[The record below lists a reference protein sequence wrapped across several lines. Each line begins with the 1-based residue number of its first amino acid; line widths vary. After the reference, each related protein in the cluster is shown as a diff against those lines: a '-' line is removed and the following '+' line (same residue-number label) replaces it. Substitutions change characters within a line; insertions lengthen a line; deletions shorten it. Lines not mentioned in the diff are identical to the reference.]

1 MKYQITVV
9 IWLSNTGFDTG
20 TDIQLNQYKVVN
32 MSKPNKLNRNLRFLA
47 SNLGPNDM
55 ENNKVKFAKAAK
67 EHYFIQDSI
76 LW

>member
-9 IWLSNTGFDTG
+9 IWLSNTGTDTG
-20 TDIQLNQYKVVN
+20 TEIQLNQYKVVN

-55 ENNKVKFAKAAK
+55 ENNKVKFAKASK
-67 EHYFIQDSI
+67 EHYLIQDSI
-76 LW
+76 PL

>member
-9 IWLSNTGFDTG
+9 IWLSNTGTDTG

-32 MSKPNKLNRNLRFLA
+32 MSKPNKLNRNWRFLE

-67 EHYFIQDSI
+67 EQYFIQDSI
-76 LW
+76 PW